1 MHTVKSFAIG
11 AFGLCL
17 FAMCGQAARAV
28 TISPNFDTS
37 VDPTR
42 RAMVEA
48 AADWWE
54 DKLSSKV
61 GTVRIDFSFGP
72 ITTAVAEDGGSELLW
87 PSDPAARSTG
97 PLGVASGFTEAPNA
111 QGLPKPISAQI
122 RINTKY
128 TWWEGRD
135 LPPDGTWPDPD
146 SYDLWSVL
154 KHEIAHAIGFT
165 VNYTKFRDHVSVD
178 DAGMRHYNLGG
189 VPTAKLTDPA
199 AGTHTDPTAHPGDLM
214 NPEIGTCIRQDD
226 KALTAMIL
234 NHGVWDPF
242 KPTPGT
248 AMIFVSAGVLAM
260 RRKRESA

>member
-1 MHTVKSFAIG
+1 MRSVKQLAIG

-17 FAMCGQAARAV
+17 FTMCGQAARAV
-28 TISPNFDTS
+28 DINPIFDPGVNS
-37 VDPTR
+37 AR
-42 RAMVEA
+42 RAMAEA
-48 AADWWE
+48 AAAWWE
-54 DKLSSKV
+54 DKLSSKQ
-61 GTVRIDFSFGP
+61 GKVRIEFSWGP

-87 PSDPAARSTG
+87 PSDPSIRTTG
-97 PLGVASGFTEAPNA
+97 PLGVTTDFTEAPNA
-111 QGLPKPISAQI
+111 QGLLKPTFARI

-165 VNYTKFRDHVSVD
+165 VNYTKFRNNVSFD
-178 DAGMRHYNLGG
+178 DMGMRHYNLGG
-189 VPTAKLTDPA
+189 FPTAKLTGPA